1 MTNSVTIEL
10 EDDELKRARLA
21 AEAEGVAVETFVQS
35 LIVTNLS

>member
-21 AEAEGVAVETFVQS
+21 AEAEGVAVETFV
-35 LIVTNLS
+35 